1 MIVPGLAGTN
11 NEHDRGI
18 QLVLCVEPVSPD
30 IEPWMVRVSG
40 DPVIAVMLEH
50 ESRYR
55 PGGTL
60 GEMTAL
66 NKFTNH
72 RPSCMVVGW
81 DRPKPFMQDRCSGNL
96 LCCGLFQVFQQAT
109 KTRQHQP
116 GSIIDPSGWCFGAL
130 VGVCLTQHQAA
141 G

>member
-55 PGGTL
+55 QVRKLMNQKIANYFSVMGFPSILITGLTRL
-60 GEMTAL
+60 SHKL
-66 NKFTNH
+66 N
-72 RPSCMVVGW
+72 R
-81 DRPKPFMQDRCSGNL
+81 
-96 LCCGLFQVFQQAT
+96 
-109 KTRQHQP
+109 
-116 GSIIDPSGWCFGAL
+116 
-130 VGVCLTQHQAA
+130 
-141 G
+141 